1 MPDSGKLTANGKG
14 VHHEVEAEESRMP
27 IEKSGHRFS
36 ARTVISSIRMRIM
49 RFFSFEVEDGA
60 FQISWIFCARFRR
73 SCSSFGE
80 GSQAFWELY
89 TAKSYFA
96 FSSSE
101 GFMMARIFSD
111 TAWSR
116 ALAGTEEQ
124 VALLSSPSGQCIRI
138 KDVCRLSPCNG
149 RSYGGRI
156 SQIRTPVRRAAPL
169 RAGPHRSEFVW
180 SELRRFWFSSNSA
193 QEI

>member
-1 MPDSGKLTANGKG
+1 
-14 VHHEVEAEESRMP
+14 
-27 IEKSGHRFS
+27 
-36 ARTVISSIRMRIM
+36 
-49 RFFSFEVEDGA
+49 
-60 FQISWIFCARFRR
+60 
-73 SCSSFGE
+73 
-80 GSQAFWELY
+80 
-89 TAKSYFA
+89 
-96 FSSSE
+96 
-101 GFMMARIFSD
+101 MARIFSD

-124 VALLSSPSGQCIRI
+124 VALLSSPSGKCIRI